1 MWFRRMI
8 PWVAVVLLA
17 YLAVVLAFW
26 IGQNRLIYY
35 PGPTPGPPP
44 ASAILDLREEWIET
58 KDGERLHA
66 WLATPR
72 AAKGDGIV
80 RGVLVCHGNAGNIA
94 SRVPVAEAFASS
106 GFTTLLFD
114 YRGYGGSTGKPTE
127 KGTYL
132 DAEAAF
138 DRFEELL
145 RPLSPTTSGS
155 PSPRIAVYGES
166 LGGAVAIELA
176 RRRKVARLLVED
188 TFTSLADIASGLY
201 PWLPART
208 LLRNRYASIDKVG
221 AIGVPLLVIHSP
233 QDDLVPFALG
243 RKLFDAAREPK
254 TFLETGGR
262 HDEGGFL
269 EEERW
274 RSAVRSFL
282 EEVP

>member
-1 MWFRRMI
+1 MTFRRMI
-8 PWVAVVLLA
+8 PWVAVAAFA

-35 PGPTPGPPP
+35 PGPRPGPPP
-44 ASAILDLREEWIET
+44 ASATLDLREESIET

-66 WLATPR
+66 WLATPKKMEGQR
-72 AAKGDGIV
+72 GSSSAMPGPA
-80 RGVLVCHGNAGNIA
+80 RGVLVCHGNAGNIG
-94 SRVPVAEAFASS
+94 SRIPVAEAFASF
-106 GFTTLLFD
+106 GFATLLFD
-114 YRGYGGSTGKPTE
+114 YRGYGGSSGKPTE
-127 KGTYL
+127 EGTYL

-138 DRFEELL
+138 DRFAALL
-145 RPLSPTTSGS
+145 GGS
-155 PSPRIAVYGES
+155 SPRIAVYGES

-176 RRRKVARLLVED
+176 RRRKVARVVVEE

-208 LLRNRYASIDKVG
+208 LLRDRYGSVGKVAS
-221 AIGVPLLVIHSP
+221 IGVPLLVIHSP
-233 QDDLVPFALG
+233 EDDLVPFALG

-269 EEERW
+269 DEERW

-282 EEVP
+282 EATP

>member
-1 MWFRRMI
+1 MAFRRMI
-8 PWVAVVLLA
+8 PWVAVAVCA

-44 ASAILDLREEWIET
+44 TSATLDLREEWIET

-66 WLATPR
+66 WLATPKSDQG
-72 AAKGDGIV
+72 AIA
-80 RGVLVCHGNAGNIA
+80 RGVLVCHGNAGNIG
-94 SRVPVAEAFASS
+94 SRIPVAEAFASF
-106 GFTTLLFD
+106 GFATLLFD
-114 YRGYGGSTGKPTE
+114 YRGYGGSSGKPTE
-127 KGTYL
+127 AGTYL

-138 DRFEELL
+138 DRFEALL
-145 RPLSPTTSGS
+145 G
-155 PSPRIAVYGES
+155 PSSRIAAYGES

-176 RRRKVARLLVED
+176 RRRKVARVVVED

-208 LLRNRYASIDKVG
+208 LLRDRYASIGKVG

-233 QDDLVPFALG
+233 DDDLVPFALG

-269 EEERW
+269 DQERW

-282 EEVP
+282 EATP

>member
-1 MWFRRMI
+1 MAFRRMI
-8 PWVAVVLLA
+8 PWVAVAVCA

-26 IGQNRLIYY
+26 IGRNRLIYY

-44 ASAILDLREEWIET
+44 ASATLDLREERIET

-72 AAKGDGIV
+72 SGSGSSP

-94 SRVPVAEAFASS
+94 SRIPVAEAFASF
-106 GFTTLLFD
+106 GFSTLLFD
-114 YRGYGGSTGKPTE
+114 YRGYGGSSGKPTE
-127 KGTYL
+127 EGTYL

-138 DRFEELL
+138 DRFTSLL
-145 RPLSPTTSGS
+145 GASPQ
-155 PSPRIAVYGES
+155 IAIYGES

-176 RRRKVARLLVED
+176 RRRKVARVLVED

-201 PWLPART
+201 PWLPAHT
-208 LLRNRYASIDKVG
+208 LLRHRYGSLEKVG

-233 QDDLVPFALG
+233 DDDLVPFALG
-243 RKLFDAAREPK
+243 RKLFDSAREPK

-269 EEERW
+269 DEERW

-282 EEVP
+282 EATP

>member
-1 MWFRRMI
+1 MAFRRMI
-8 PWVAVVLLA
+8 PWVAVVVLA

-44 ASAILDLREEWIET
+44 SSSSVDLREEWIET

-66 WLATPR
+66 WIATPR
-72 AAKGDGIV
+72 KDKEGSSA

-94 SRVPVAEAFASS
+94 TRVPVAEAFASF
-106 GFTTLLFD
+106 GFATLLFD
-114 YRGYGGSTGKPTE
+114 YRGYGGSSGKPTE
-127 KGTYL
+127 EGTYL

-138 DRFEELL
+138 DRFADLL
-145 RPLSPTTSGS
+145 GS
-155 PSPRIAVYGES
+155 PSRIAVYGES

-176 RRRKVARLLVED
+176 RRRKVARVLVED

-208 LLRNRYASIDKVG
+208 LLGKRYGSVDKVSS
-221 AIGVPLLVIHSP
+221 IGVPLLVIHSP
-233 QDDLVPFALG
+233 EDDLVPFEFG
-243 RKLFDAAREPK
+243 KKLFDAAREPK
-254 TFLETGGR
+254 SFLETGGR

-269 EEERW
+269 DEERW
-274 RSAVRSFL
+274 RSAVRAFL
-282 EEVP
+282 EATP

>member
-1 MWFRRMI
+1 MAFRRMI
-8 PWVAVVLLA
+8 PWVAVAACA

-44 ASAILDLREEWIET
+44 MTATLDLREEWIET

-66 WLATPR
+66 WLATPKDGR
-72 AAKGDGIV
+72 GSGDA

-94 SRVPVAEAFASS
+94 SRIPVAETFASF
-106 GFTTLLFD
+106 GFPTLLFD
-114 YRGYGGSTGKPTE
+114 YRGYGGSSGKPTE
-127 KGTYL
+127 EGTYL

-138 DRFEELL
+138 DRFASLL
-145 RPLSPTTSGS
+145 G
-155 PSPRIAVYGES
+155 PSPRIAIYGES

-176 RRRKVARLLVED
+176 RRRKVARVLVED

-208 LLRNRYASIDKVG
+208 LLRERYGSIGKVG

-233 QDDLVPFALG
+233 DDDLVPFALG
-243 RKLFDAAREPK
+243 RKLFEAAREPK

-282 EEVP
+282 EATP

>member
-1 MWFRRMI
+1 MTFRRMI
-8 PWVAVVLLA
+8 PWVAAAVLA

-44 ASAILDLREEWIET
+44 ASASLDLREEWIET

-66 WLATPR
+66 WLATP
-72 AAKGDGIV
+72 KDGRGADLG

-94 SRVPVAEAFASS
+94 SRIPVAEAFASF
-106 GFTTLLFD
+106 GFPTLLFD
-114 YRGYGGSTGKPTE
+114 YRGYGGSSGKPTE
-127 KGTYL
+127 EGTYL

-138 DRFEELL
+138 DRFAALL
-145 RPLSPTTSGS
+145 GGS
-155 PSPRIAVYGES
+155 SPRIAVYGES

-176 RRRKVARLLVED
+176 RRRKVARVLVED

-208 LLRNRYASIDKVG
+208 LLRNRYGSLDKVA
-221 AIGVPLLVIHSP
+221 AIGVPMLVIHSP
-233 QDDLVPFALG
+233 EDDLVPFALG

-269 EEERW
+269 DEERW

-282 EEVP
+282 EAVP